1 MNANKKKSALA
12 TVVATMLL
20 LVACS
25 AAEAGAI
32 KIRIASDLADDAP
45 KSVALYQ
52 FEKDVEKM
60 SNGALDVEV
69 YTNNALGGELQ
80 YHDAIVDG
88 SVEMVTA
95 GTGFAS
101 RFHPYAAFDTPFL
114 IGNWDEARTVFNS
127 EYAKSVFKDMPT
139 VAGTRFL
146 AFTPIGFR
154 AFASVRPITK
164 MDDIKGL
171 RFRAPAIPV
180 YLRMIKNLGANPVAF
195 PLGELFTA
203 LEQKACQALELPVGT
218 ISTGK
223 FYEVASYILDTK
235 HMMTVQSLIV
245 NERFFQKLSPENQK
259 VLLDASALLQ
269 KNCVDY
275 YEEYEKGVFDKM
287 AADGATINIPTPE
300 FLAAMRQSMED
311 IVEVIEEEHAGV
323 AVVVDGIKRVLGR

>member
-1 MNANKKKSALA
+1 MKKSILTVLA
-12 TVVATMLL
+12 AILI
-20 LVACS
+20 ASS
-25 AAEAGAI
+25 AARAGTI

-52 FEKDVEKM
+52 FEKDAERL
-60 SNGALDVEV
+60 SNNELDVEV

-101 RFHPYAAFDTPFL
+101 RFHAYAAFDTPFL
-114 IGNWDEARTVFNS
+114 IADWNEARTVFNS
-127 EYAKSVFKDMPT
+127 GFAKSVFADMPS

-154 AFASVRPITK
+154 AFASVSPITR

-180 YLRMIKNLGANPVAF
+180 YLRMIENLGANPVAF

-223 FYEVASYILDTK
+223 FYEAAKYVLDTK
-235 HMMTVQSLIV
+235 HMMTVQALIV
-245 NERFFQKLSPENQK
+245 NERFFQSLSPANQK
-259 VLLDASALLQ
+259 AITDAAALLQ
-269 KNCVDY
+269 KNCIDY
-275 YEEYEKGVFDKM
+275 YEEYEKGVFDEM
-287 AADGATINIPTPE
+287 AANGATVNIPTPE
-300 FLAAMRQSMED
+300 FLAAMRKSMEG
-311 IVEVIEEEHAGV
+311 IVSVIEEEHAGSTK
-323 AVVVDGIKRVLGR
+323 VVEGISAVLGR